1 MTKLPLPTLALVL
14 FTLCC
19 VTGCHRVA
27 DPTADPTA
35 DPAAK
40 PAAKKPP
47 ADERTLY
54 DRIGGEATIIAIVDD
69 LMARAAADPKVNFTR
84 TGTTR
89 PWQAT
94 PDNLARLRTRLIQF
108 LGTATGGPQRYEGE
122 DMRTAHKGMRIA
134 GAEFD
139 AFAEAFK
146 ASLETAK
153 VPQKEQ
159 KELLEII
166 ESTRGPIVE
175 RN

>member
-14 FTLCC
+14 FALCG
-19 VTGCHRVA
+19 VTGCHPA
-27 DPTADPTA
+27 AKS
-35 DPAAK
+35 AAK

-54 DRIGGEATIIAIVDD
+54 DRIGGEATIVAIVDD

-108 LGTATGGPQRYEGE
+108 LGTATGGPHRYEGE
-122 DMRTAHKGMRIA
+122 DMRTAHRGMSITR
-134 GAEFD
+134 GEFD
-139 AFAEAFK
+139 AFVADVR
-146 ASLETAK
+146 ASLET
-153 VPQKEQ
+153 VGVKEKER
-159 KELLEII
+159 KELLAII
-166 ESTRGPIVE
+166 ESARGTVVE
-175 RN
+175 SPQRR